1 MRVLALKGCDG
12 LSEWLATNQAAL
24 FGELSSLEHL
34 DLQECTSL
42 KTLSFLPTTLQK
54 LWLGSCRSLQT
65 VNASLPKLQEFEAQE
80 CRNLRTL
87 PTELGSCMRVLALK
101 GCDGLSELLATN
113 EAAFFGELSSLEH
126 LDLRE
131 CTLLKTLSFLP
142 TTLQKLCLNGC
153 TSLQS
158 VNASLPKLHVF
169 AAKECR
175 NLRTLPT
182 KFGSC
187 MRVLALKGCDGLSE
201 WLATNQAAL
210 FGELSS
216 LEHLDLQECTSL
228 ETLCFLPTNLQQLWL
243 TGCKS
248 LQIVNAS
255 LPKLQEF
262 RAQQCRNLRTLP
274 TELGA
279 CMRML
284 LLMECDVLSEWLA
297 TNQAALFGE
306 LSSLEHLDLQ
316 VCTSLETLSFLPTAL
331 QKLWLAGCSS
341 LQTVNASL
349 PKLQEFGAQE
359 CRNLRTLPTE
369 LGSCMR
375 VLALQGCDG
384 LSELLATNQAAL
396 FGELSSLEHL
406 NLQVCTS
413 LETLSFLPTTLQKL
427 WLAGCSSLQTVN
439 ASLPKLQEFGAEE
452 CRKLRTLP
460 KELGSCMRVLA
471 LQGCYGLSEL
481 LANNQ
486 AALFGELSSLEHLNL
501 QVCTSLETLSFL
513 PTTLQKL
520 WLAGCSSLQTV
531 NASLPKL
538 QQFGAEECR
547 NLRTLPKELGS
558 CLRVLALQ
566 ECDGLSELLATNQ
579 AALFGEL
586 SSLEHLN
593 LQVCTS
599 LETLSFLPTTLQ
611 KLWLAGCS
619 SLQSVN
625 ASLPKL
631 QEFGAEECR
640 NLRTL
645 PKELGSCM
653 RVLALQGCDGL
664 SELLATNQAAL
675 FGDLYSLQKLDLS
688 RCMSLKTLSF
698 LPTSL
703 EELILI
709 GCIELEVLDFR
720 TGNFTNLK
728 RLDIRFC
735 PRLRSLPQELETLPE
750 LSIERDDPPL
760 TIESTESEPTIEID
774 DPVHT
779 IECYPKIKIDD
790 PAHTIETTLPPVRL
804 HKRRGLRSRIKSWV
818 RRKMLPLSKF

>member
-1 MRVLALKGCDG
+1 
-12 LSEWLATNQAAL
+12 
-24 FGELSSLEHL
+24 
-34 DLQECTSL
+34 
-42 KTLSFLPTTLQK
+42 
-54 LWLGSCRSLQT
+54 
-65 VNASLPKLQEFEAQE
+65 
-80 CRNLRTL
+80 
-87 PTELGSCMRVLALK
+87 MRVLALK

>member
-1 MRVLALKGCDG
+1 
-12 LSEWLATNQAAL
+12 
-24 FGELSSLEHL
+24 
-34 DLQECTSL
+34 
-42 KTLSFLPTTLQK
+42 
-54 LWLGSCRSLQT
+54 
-65 VNASLPKLQEFEAQE
+65 
-80 CRNLRTL
+80 
-87 PTELGSCMRVLALK
+87 
-101 GCDGLSELLATN
+101 
-113 EAAFFGELSSLEH
+113 
-126 LDLRE
+126 
-131 CTLLKTLSFLP
+131 
-142 TTLQKLCLNGC
+142 
-153 TSLQS
+153 
-158 VNASLPKLHVF
+158 
-169 AAKECR
+169 
-175 NLRTLPT
+175 
-182 KFGSC
+182 
-187 MRVLALKGCDGLSE
+187 
-201 WLATNQAAL
+201 
-210 FGELSS
+210 
-216 LEHLDLQECTSL
+216 
-228 ETLCFLPTNLQQLWL
+228 
-243 TGCKS
+243 
-248 LQIVNAS
+248 
-255 LPKLQEF
+255 
-262 RAQQCRNLRTLP
+262 
-274 TELGA
+274 
-279 CMRML
+279 
-284 LLMECDVLSEWLA
+284 
-297 TNQAALFGE
+297 
-306 LSSLEHLDLQ
+306 
-316 VCTSLETLSFLPTAL
+316 
-331 QKLWLAGCSS
+331 
-341 LQTVNASL
+341 
-349 PKLQEFGAQE
+349 
-359 CRNLRTLPTE
+359 
-369 LGSCMR
+369 MR

-439 ASLPKLQEFGAEE
+439 ASLPKLQELGAEE

-481 LANNQ
+481 LAN
-486 AALFGELSSLEHLNL
+486 
-501 QVCTSLETLSFL
+501 
-513 PTTLQKL
+513 
-520 WLAGCSSLQTV
+520 
-531 NASLPKL
+531 
-538 QQFGAEECR
+538 
-547 NLRTLPKELGS
+547 
-558 CLRVLALQ
+558 
-566 ECDGLSELLATNQ
+566 NQ

-709 GCIELEVLDFR
+709 GCIELEVLDLR
-720 TGNFTNLK
+720 SGNFTNLK

-760 TIESTESEPTIEID
+760 TIESIESEPTIEID
-774 DPVHT
+774 DPVDT

-790 PAHTIETTLPPVRL
+790 SAHTIETTLPPVRL